1 MDIVMRNS
9 KQVSKHPWLNFPDDL
24 AWDIFTLDCMLA
36 ALLAMLVAGLAS
48 FSARFAQLVADHE
61 RWLWVSGATLAII
74 AAVSL
79 LRVVWPAEQTVRP
92 PWQG

>member
-1 MDIVMRNS
+1 MDIAMRTS
-9 KQVSKHPWLNFPDDL
+9 KPVSEHLWLNFPDDL

-48 FSARFAQLVADHE
+48 FSTEFAQLIADHE

-74 AAVSL
+74 AIVSL
-79 LRVVWPAEQTVRP
+79 IRVVWPGGQTGRR